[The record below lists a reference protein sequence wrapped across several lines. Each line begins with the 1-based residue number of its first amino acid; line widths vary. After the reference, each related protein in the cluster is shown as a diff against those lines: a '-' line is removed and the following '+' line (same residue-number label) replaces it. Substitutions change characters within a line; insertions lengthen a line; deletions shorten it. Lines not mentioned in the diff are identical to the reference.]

1 MLALVLVKS
10 HFTREQ
16 IDSKIFSRIFIDYFR
31 YLIEKNKNKHF
42 AQLVFIFQ
50 LLNRLFLLAYYI
62 SSQNRFFI
70 DQWSISDSPGEPPG
84 REYIEKKNSFLILDQ
99 DLSRECWWDSS
110 KRNAVFLK
118 VSMSQKY

>member
-16 IDSKIFSRIFIDYFR
+16 IESKIFSRIFIDYFR
-31 YLIEKNKNKHF
+31 YLIEKNKKKHF

-50 LLNRLFLLAYYI
+50 LLNRLFLFAYYI

-84 REYIEKKNSFLILDQ
+84 REYIEKKIPS
-99 DLSRECWWDSS
+99 
-110 KRNAVFLK
+110 
-118 VSMSQKY
+118 